1 MSEPDINI
9 GAIMV
14 LSGGDASRKRLA
26 RLKLNLVDADINALS
41 YLVNLPSIL
50 MLTKERLHTV
60 AAIAEL

>member
-14 LSGGDASRKRLA
+14 LSGGDAARKWLA
-26 RLKLNLVDADINALS
+26 RHKLNRVDADINALS

-60 AAIAEL
+60 SAIAEL